1 MNRTSKHLRL
11 ISVMMIA
18 LLCMNTGALA
28 AFQARINSS
37 SAKVYTVPSASGKY
51 VSGGKGI
58 TVSVTGYS
66 GAWARISYRG
76 NTGYT
81 QVKNLDLVNRMKA
94 YTGKSTPVYKQASSS
109 SSKMGTLPIGT
120 GVYVVGKS
128 GGYYRIQ
135 NASASVTGYVASGN
149 LTTKEKLTKAYN
161 AYKAAKQAASSS
173 SGSGSGGS
181 SSPASKP
188 SLSKIDKVLLLAKS
202 LVGRPYAIDDN
213 PPSSF
218 NCSSFVQYCMGKYG
232 YSFEGTAAEQ
242 AAMGNRV
249 SKDSIRKGDVL
260 CFDTNGSGTCDH
272 TAIYMGSSKF
282 IEASQGAGKVQINT
296 LDDWYRGRLMHA
308 IRPK

>member
-1 MNRTSKHLRL
+1 MNRYKNHLRRVCAML
-11 ISVMMIA
+11 LAA
-18 LLCMNTGALA
+18 LMLLMGSGALA
-28 AFQARINSS
+28 AFQARINSA
-37 SAKVYTVPSASGKY
+37 SAKVYTVPSTAGKY

-66 GAWARISYRG
+66 GSWARISYKG
-76 NTGYT
+76 HTGYT
-81 QVKNLDLVNRMKA
+81 QVKNLNLVNRVKA

-128 GGYYRIQ
+128 GGYFRIQ

-149 LTTKEKLTKAYN
+149 LTTKAKLTRAYN

-173 SGSGSGGS
+173 STS
-181 SSPASKP
+181 SSAASSAAA
-188 SLSKIDKVLLLAKS
+188 SLSKIDKVILLARS

-218 NCSSFVQYCMGKYG
+218 NCSSFVKYCMGKYG

-242 AAMGNRV
+242 AAMGNKV
-249 SKDSIRKGDVL
+249 SKGSIKKGDVL
-260 CFDTNGSGTCDH
+260 CFDTDGNGTCDH
-272 TAIYMGSSKF
+272 TAIYMGSEKF

-296 LDDWYRGRLMHA
+296 LDDWYQGRLMHA
-308 IRPK
+308 IRPR